1 MENKSAFFLIDDKQ
15 HRSWPYPYSGWD
27 TDFRGADRQITPGDK
42 MPARRL
48 VSNID
53 TKPTSVKRDITEQ
66 FSGTVTFEAMY
77 RPVSGDGFYLGFFN
91 KTDEALKIVLHDGF
105 FYAGSYKLF
114 AADNSKHYIKF
125 VLDIDS
131 GSALIYSDGVFAAKC
146 TFTGKAQSIST
157 FKCGFDEKSI
167 GEAELYHFVKMYKNY
182 YVNDMCI
189 FDVPGKLP
197 GDYEVS
203 VDGNSEVLRK
213 RYSDIAPDCVYE
225 IDTADKSETV
235 ISKKFS
241 RAKGNICFEIK
252 YLMCDENSVLNLS
265 LCSDG
270 ERIITVSDASK
281 GIFCRGGELRN
292 HSFEVWQTL
301 RFEADT
307 ATGTALIRLN
317 GKKVTTLAFEKKIG
331 FFDEIRLELSAKAA
345 SCAKFT
351 DIFVFEIQPMPDDY
365 VPEPIVPEKKGD
377 YYVGMNICSL
387 WRTGDHHGWD
397 CITPFDEV
405 KPLLGYYDE
414 GLPETADWELKWMCE
429 HGIDFELYC
438 WYAPERNAPFRHT
451 QLSSAIHGGHMLAKY
466 SDKVKLALLWEAQNA
481 AHPLN
486 AEAFRKYFVPY
497 WIDYFFSDSRYMTID
512 GKAIMSIFGPAQLV
526 KDFGSPEAV
535 KVEFDYLRSEV
546 KKLGYKDLIIMGCAD
561 NTEIYKKC
569 GFDAVHAYGWGTQG
583 YDLEYTKKR
592 ILDNIALGNVHVVPT
607 ASTGFNH
614 VAWSGERFP
623 NISVDDMKSLLTWA
637 RDEILPTYEKDS
649 WKSKLVM
656 LSNWNEYGEGT
667 YISPSGLNGFGYMDA
682 VRSVFLK
689 DIPHTDIAPNEEQ
702 KKRIDIL
709 HPMDRATIAP
719 LGYAKDAAPDGTL
732 FRKYTFKS
740 KEDLEKWEF
749 HGFSSLEIKDGRLFG
764 HSDQADPYMLL
775 KDDIFPLNTG
785 RVAGLR
791 AHIRAYKPVNQ
802 MCCIEAFFSDR
813 PDGVINSRNI
823 YCLTDPKRVA
833 PLTLDFH
840 GKSYFKWKGR
850 VTALRFDPIYAVG
863 DFELVDV
870 ELLATPP
877 HRELMVDGVEIAT
890 ALYSEIIDSKLY
902 IPFDTTSEFADIKGM
917 YYEWCKAK
925 KQLTVY
931 GVGKCVFTVGSD
943 KADFD
948 GREIK
953 LDRPLELKD
962 GVPLIPADLL
972 AEILGYNIEVD
983 DEFIKFTS
991 K

>member
-1 MENKSAFFLIDDKQ
+1 
-15 HRSWPYPYSGWD
+15 
-27 TDFRGADRQITPGDK
+27 
-42 MPARRL
+42 
-48 VSNID
+48 
-53 TKPTSVKRDITEQ
+53 
-66 FSGTVTFEAMY
+66 
-77 RPVSGDGFYLGFFN
+77 
-91 KTDEALKIVLHDGF
+91 
-105 FYAGSYKLF
+105 
-114 AADNSKHYIKF
+114 
-125 VLDIDS
+125 
-131 GSALIYSDGVFAAKC
+131 
-146 TFTGKAQSIST
+146 
-157 FKCGFDEKSI
+157 
-167 GEAELYHFVKMYKNY
+167 
-182 YVNDMCI
+182 
-189 FDVPGKLP
+189 
-197 GDYEVS
+197 
-203 VDGNSEVLRK
+203 
-213 RYSDIAPDCVYE
+213 
-225 IDTADKSETV
+225 
-235 ISKKFS
+235 
-241 RAKGNICFEIK
+241 
-252 YLMCDENSVLNLS
+252 MCDENSVLNLS
-265 LCSDG
+265 LCSGG

-535 KVEFDYLRSEV
+535 KAEFDYLRSEV

-623 NISVDDMKSLLTWA
+623 NMSVDDMKSLLTWA

-719 LGYAKDAAPDGTL
+719 LGYAKDDAPDGTL
-732 FRKYTFKS
+732 FKKYTFKT

-785 RVAGLR
+785 RIAGLR

-840 GKSYFKWKGR
+840 GKSYFKWKGK

-877 HRELMVDGVEIAT
+877 HREIMVDGVEIAT
-890 ALYSEIIDSKLY
+890 SLYSEIKGSKLY

-948 GREIK
+948 GREIR

-983 DEFIKFTS
+983 DEFIKFIS